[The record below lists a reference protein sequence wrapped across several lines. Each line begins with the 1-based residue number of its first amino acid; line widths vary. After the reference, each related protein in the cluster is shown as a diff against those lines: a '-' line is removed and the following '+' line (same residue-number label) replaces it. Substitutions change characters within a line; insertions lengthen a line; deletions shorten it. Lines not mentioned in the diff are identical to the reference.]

1 MSLTTAVRSLNRSA
15 RSKFPGADDGD
26 LAVYLQRVFEAAAT
40 NLKSTYKDEDAVAA
54 ADQALAEAAENGEAW
69 ALGLRDSKL
78 LNIVKPTVDKAKAKG
93 VDPVTALLLEDFS
106 EAEAREYVAALEAR
120 ASEADTTPVTPDA
133 DDSDAD
139 DSNAPRLAAD
149 IQSWTPNQVRPS
161 SISGK
166 EKERDLLLRRSCSA
180 RKQDARLQP
189 DRRPLLHFPHAA

>member
-26 LAVYLQRVFEAAAT
+26 LAVYLKRVFEAAAN

-133 DDSDAD
+133 DQDGIDPFATAPVSTDS
-139 DSNAPRLAAD
+139 
-149 IQSWTPNQVRPS
+149 VGS
-161 SISGK
+161 SV
-166 EKERDLLLRRSCSA
+166 
-180 RKQDARLQP
+180 
-189 DRRPLLHFPHAA
+189 